1 MSNRY
6 EVVGKNIFVEEID
19 KEDYLE
25 NQVFGLTVV
34 KIGIYKSSESF
45 IESEFSLRVYN
56 DGTIMISDASAGCVI
71 IDDSMF
77 PALEKVISVAK
88 EQIGELKW
96 IKK

>member
-1 MSNRY
+1 MSDRY
-6 EVVGKNIFVEEID
+6 EVVGKNIFVEEMD

-25 NQVFGLTVV
+25 NQIFGLTVV

-45 IESEFSLRVYN
+45 IESEVSFRVYN

-77 PALEKVISVAK
+77 PALERVISVAK
-88 EQIGELKW
+88 KEVNE
-96 IKK
+96 KK